1 MIKPPQC
8 RLRRRDWPYHIESSV
23 HMCGIIGIVGTTSV
37 QERLIESLR
46 RLEYRGYDS
55 AGIAGFTADRIERR
69 RAAGKLRNLEDMLTT
84 QPLSASVGIGH
95 TRWATHGPPTQGN
108 AHPHQSGRVT
118 LVHNGIIENFAELKA
133 ALIAKGRTFETDTDT
148 EVVAH
153 LLDSELE
160 GKTPTEALKA
170 TLDQIRGAFALV
182 VMVDGESGVLMGAR
196 RGPPLVVG
204 YGDGE
209 MFLGSDALAVGPFT
223 NRIAFLEDGDFVE
236 IDHHLARIFNES
248 GTPVT
253 RAVQTV
259 SQSAVLM
266 EKGNYRHF
274 MEKEIHD
281 QPEGCQRTI
290 AAYVDPLT
298 TRTVIPGDIDFAAL
312 ERIQI
317 VACGTSFIAGM
328 LGKYLIESLADL
340 PVDVEIASEFRY
352 RGPALR
358 AATLAIAMSQSGE
371 TADTLAALRHC
382 RAKGMRTAVIV
393 NTEGSTMAREVDV
406 VWPIH
411 CGPEIGVASTKAFT
425 AQISLLTALAVAV
438 AKARGRIDLAEEQR
452 LVRVLLEAPRLM
464 AEAINLEEAVQGV
477 AAEIAKARDV
487 LYLGRGPMYPLA
499 LEGALKLKEIS
510 YIHAEG
516 YAAGEL
522 KHGPIALV
530 DDQVPIVVLAP
541 FDSYF
546 EKTAS
551 NMSEVVARGGQ
562 VVFITDPDGEKHA
575 PTGARVVVTAPR
587 CDPLIAPLVMS
598 VPIQLLAYHVAVYK
612 GADVDQPRNLAK
624 SVTVE

>member
-1 MIKPPQC
+1 
-8 RLRRRDWPYHIESSV
+8 
-23 HMCGIIGIVGTTSV
+23 MCGIIGIVGTKPV
-37 QERLIESLR
+37 AERLIESLK

-55 AGIAGFTADRIERR
+55 AGIAAQVAGKLARR
-69 RAAGKLRNLEDMLTT
+69 RAPGKLHNLESVLEAD
-84 QPLSASVGIGH
+84 PLIAETGIAH
-95 TRWATHGPPTQGN
+95 TRWATHGAPTERN
-108 AHPHQSGRVT
+108 AHPHIAGRVAV
-118 LVHNGIIENFAELKA
+118 VHNGIIENFAELKA
-133 ALIAKGRTFETDTDT
+133 GLIAKGREVSSDTDT

-153 LLDSELE
+153 LID
-160 GKTPTEALKA
+160 EALNDGLDPQAAFKT
-170 TLDQIRGAFALV
+170 TLDKLRGAYAL
-182 VMVDGESGVLMGAR
+182 GVLVGGEREVIMGAR
-196 RGPPLVVG
+196 NGPPLAVG

-209 MFLGSDALAVGPFT
+209 MFIGSDGLALGPFT
-223 NRIAFLEDGDFVE
+223 NRVAYLEDGDYVI
-236 IDHHLARIFNES
+236 IDHDSAKIFDEAGLPAERPIKTLAAS
-248 GTPVT
+248 A
-253 RAVQTV
+253 AV
-259 SQSAVLM
+259 M

-290 AAYVDPLT
+290 AAYVDTLT
-298 TRTVIPGDIDFAAL
+298 DRTAVPGGIDFAKL

-317 VACGTSFIAGM
+317 VGCGTAYIAGLM
-328 LGKYLIESLADL
+328 GKYLIEQLADL

-352 RGPALR
+352 REPALS
-358 AATLAIAMSQSGE
+358 AGTLAIAMSQSGE
-371 TADTLAALRHC
+371 TADTLAALRYC
-382 RAKGMRTAVIV
+382 QAKGMRSAGVL
-393 NTEGSTMAREVDV
+393 NTVESTIGREVDV

-425 AQISLLTALAVAV
+425 AQVAVLTAVAV
-438 AKARGRIDLAEEQR
+438 AAARARGKIDDAEEQR
-452 LVRVLLEAPRLM
+452 LVKVLLEAPRLM
-464 AEAINLEEAVQGV
+464 AESIKLEEAVKAV
-477 AAEIAKARDV
+477 AIEIAKARDV

-530 DDQVPIVVLAP
+530 DELTPIVILAP

-546 EKTAS
+546 EKSAS
-551 NMSEVVARGGQ
+551 NMSEVMARGGQ
-562 VVFITDPDGEKHA
+562 VVFITDPDGERHA

-587 CDPLIAPLVMS
+587 CDPLIAPLVMAA
-598 VPIQLLAYHVAVYK
+598 PIQLLAYYVAVQK